1 MFLSP
6 LIIKMQENRSLKLY
20 LESINRNKILFP
32 FFSLIVLIAVSALVS
47 PFFLTLINIKHLLSQ
62 VAIIAVLAAG
72 ETFVILTGGID
83 LSPGS
88 LLALGGAITA
98 ALIKWA
104 GVPPIV
110 GIIGGLSAGIAAG
123 AVNGLLVARV
133 RIPSF
138 IATLAMLAVGR
149 GVTLVITNGRPITRF
164 PHEIQTIASYVGPI
178 PVLIIIVLV
187 IYFLAQLLL
196 SYTKL
201 GRYIFAVGGNEQAV
215 RFLGVNV
222 NQIKLFVFI
231 FAGFCAAL
239 GGIMMDARLDSA
251 TPTAGQGYELDA
263 IAASV
268 LGGVSLT
275 GGVGSLAGT
284 FMGALIMTILGNL
297 SLIHI

>member
-1 MFLSP
+1 MT
-6 LIIKMQENRSLKLY
+6 KDRNWKLY

-62 VAIIAVLAAG
+62 VAIISVLAAG

-104 GVPPIV
+104 GVPPII
-110 GIIGGLSAGIAAG
+110 GIIGGLGAGIAAG

-187 IYFLAQLLL
+187 IYLLAQLLL

-222 NQIKLFVFI
+222 NQVKLFVFI
-231 FAGFCAAL
+231 FIISC
-239 GGIMMDARLDSA
+239 
-251 TPTAGQGYELDA
+251 TE
-263 IAASV
+263 
-268 LGGVSLT
+268 
-275 GGVGSLAGT
+275 
-284 FMGALIMTILGNL
+284 
-297 SLIHI
+297 